1 MTLTVT
7 TERRGEPA
15 ARPRGWPLPLLAGAA
30 VAVAGLLLNQH
41 LSAGG
46 LVWLPVAGRAALTP
60 PARAAAAAV
69 RRRRGGG
76 RGGGRPAGAFPTAPS
91 QASLIPTRPL
101 PPAAEQAA
109 AAATRPA
116 SRAAGQGALPS
127 SSLPPLLRARRAS
140 ADLASCRQPPPEDAA
155 ERPTLRLEVVS
166 GVARGSVFESKA
178 GEDEARFLLFSPRKH
193 LSRPQLDVG
202 RLAANRVVLSDV
214 EVSSQHARLR
224 WSAAAAT
231 WQLCDLGSLN
241 GTQLNGAPLG
251 RPGRARGA
259 WVALREGDLVVFG
272 ERDESPAAVVSF
284 HPAPTGEQAQ
294 PPPPPTPPPPEPRLS
309 STQRLEGSSAPPL
322 EGSSAPPLRL
332 AHAAREDAARGRP
345 SEDRSGA
352 ECPLRGF
359 RDVALFTVLDGHCG
373 GAAAA
378 AALAMLPPALSAEL
392 AALPA
397 GWREEASGAERALH
411 NAFLGVDARLGPECL
426 YAGCAATALLVWR
439 AADGSLRLQSGNV
452 GDAGAALGARISGAP
467 RPGFDPG
474 PPACAAT
481 GHASAALTEAHKV
494 SSESERRRL
503 RALGVALRPGENRLG
518 GLSLSRALGDHFLKQ
533 GGEATCGLIAAPHCS
548 AVHALAAGE
557 QAFCVLASDGLWDV
571 ASARDAVR
579 IAAQAGCGAAG
590 AACEVAAAALV
601 AHARQKR
608 SKDDVTA
615 LVVRLAEEA
624 EEV

>member
-1 MTLTVT
+1 
-7 TERRGEPA
+7 
-15 ARPRGWPLPLLAGAA
+15 
-30 VAVAGLLLNQH
+30 
-41 LSAGG
+41 
-46 LVWLPVAGRAALTP
+46 
-60 PARAAAAAV
+60 
-69 RRRRGGG
+69 
-76 RGGGRPAGAFPTAPS
+76 
-91 QASLIPTRPL
+91 
-101 PPAAEQAA
+101 
-109 AAATRPA
+109 
-116 SRAAGQGALPS
+116 
-127 SSLPPLLRARRAS
+127 
-140 ADLASCRQPPPEDAA
+140 
-155 ERPTLRLEVVS
+155 
-166 GVARGSVFESKA
+166 
-178 GEDEARFLLFSPRKH
+178 
-193 LSRPQLDVG
+193 VG
-202 RLAANRVVLSDV
+202 RLAANRVVLSDA

-224 WSAAAAT
+224 WSAAARA

-284 HPAPTGEQAQ
+284 PPPPTDQRAE
-294 PPPPPTPPPPEPRLS
+294 PPPPTPPPAPRPS
-309 STQRLEGSSAPPL
+309 CTQRLQSPSP
-322 EGSSAPPLRL
+322 PPLRL

-378 AALAMLPPALSAEL
+378 AALELLPPALSAEL

-397 GWREEASGAERALH
+397 GWREESRGAERALH

-452 GDAGAALGARISGAP
+452 GDAGGALGARVCGAP

-481 GHASAALTEAHKV
+481 GHAAAALTEAHKV
-494 SSESERRRL
+494 SSEAERRRL
-503 RALGVALRPGENRLG
+503 RALGVTLRPGENRLG

-548 AVHALAAGE
+548 AVHSLAAGE

-624 EEV
+624 EEGEG